1 MEDNSRIQEIFQKL
15 IQSQYLKHY
24 SDWHKTSNDK
34 EKRGLKLIGLI
45 IKNKGM
51 VKLKMDAS
59 EIESTSTAIF
69 KSNSIE

>member
-1 MEDNSRIQEIFQKL
+1 MEDKSAIQEIFQKL

-34 EKRGLKLIGLI
+34 EKKGLKLIGLI

-51 VKLKMDAS
+51 VKLKIDAS
-59 EIESTSTAIF
+59 EFETTSKAML
-69 KSNSIE
+69 KSNLIE